1 MLKCCQLSRVEFIHG
16 RFFVHRDIKPD
27 NFLMGL
33 GPKGNMVNAI
43 DFGLAK
49 KYRDPRTM
57 THIAYREKK
66 NLTGTARYASINTHL
81 GKEQSRR
88 DDLESLAYVLI
99 YFCRGSLPWQGLR
112 ALNKRQKYDRIKD
125 KKESTAPKELCAGH
139 PTEFATFLEYV
150 KGLSFDQRPDY
161 VYIRRLFRD
170 LYTREGYHHHDL
182 IYDWTIVKYQQDA
195 QTKITKLLA
204 KKEGSSDSDS

>member
-1 MLKCCQLSRVEFIHG
+1 
-16 RFFVHRDIKPD
+16 
-27 NFLMGL
+27 MGI
-33 GPKGNMVNAI
+33 GQRGNVVNAI

-49 KYRDPRTM
+49 KYRDPRTL

-112 ALNKRQKYDRIKD
+112 AINKRQKYDRIRD
-125 KKESTAPKELCAGH
+125 KKIATSSQELCEGYPA
-139 PTEFATFLEYV
+139 EFTLFLEYV
-150 KGLSFDQRPDY
+150 KGLNFDQRPDY
-161 VYIRRLFRD
+161 VYMRRLFRD
-170 LYTREGYHHHDL
+170 LYVREGYHHHDS
-182 IYDWTIVKYQQDA
+182 IYDWTVVKYQHDA
-195 QTKITKLLA
+195 QTKIARLLA
-204 KKEGSSDSDS
+204 KEDSSSDNNS